1 MRKEAVYITEN
12 LECSEKF
19 LSELY
24 QARVLSD
31 CNMEELSV
39 CAECRINFKILVS
52 FDQTLVIIDANE
64 NFTEKSKR
72 VPNEAFEKGPE
83 CLSRFY
89 SSTGCFR
96 SSINQKNYKI
106 LPTTLNLVYFS
117 SGLHG
122 REARTNVGEK
132 IYTRTIR
139 EVE

>member
-1 MRKEAVYITEN
+1 MNPYHRDIMRKEAVFITQN

-39 CAECRINFKILVS
+39 WAECRITFKELVS
-52 FDQTLVIIDANE
+52 FDRNLVILDANE
-64 NFTEKSKR
+64 NLAEKSKR

-96 SSINQKNYKI
+96 SSIDQNIYKI
-106 LPTTLNLVYFS
+106 LQ
-117 SGLHG
+117 LH
-122 REARTNVGEK
+122 R
-132 IYTRTIR
+132 YCL
-139 EVE
+139 

>member
-1 MRKEAVYITEN
+1 MRKEAVYITQN

-39 CAECRINFKILVS
+39 CAECHIALLVS
-52 FDQTLVIIDANE
+52 FDQTLVILDANE
-64 NFTEKSKR
+64 NLTEESER

-96 SSINQKNYKI
+96 SSIDQNIYKI
-106 LPTTLNLVYFS
+106 LQ
-117 SGLHG
+117 LH
-122 REARTNVGEK
+122 R
-132 IYTRTIR
+132 YCL
-139 EVE
+139 